1 MSFPASGAAFG
12 ADTVA
17 IERTFLRQVFAWM
30 FLALA
35 LTTGVAIYFS
45 QTYSIYNYFALHHS
59 TYLIALFAWMGMA
72 MVLGRSL
79 RAQSMSVG
87 AAAFFF
93 FLFAAVTGGLFSVL
107 LDVYTTDSVV
117 GAFAGAAGLFAGM
130 AAVGY
135 TTKIDLSRFGG
146 IIIGAAFGVVAA
158 SIAYIFIGG
167 STFNLIIGY
176 VGVIAFSALTAYD
189 MQRLKRMN
197 AQGFAN
203 AQTAEKLAIFGAL
216 QLYINFINLFISLL
230 RIFGGGRR

>member
-1 MSFPASGAAFG
+1 MSFPSHASAFG
-12 ADTVA
+12 TDVA
-17 IERTFLRQVFAWM
+17 VEHSFLRQVFSWM

-35 LTTGVAIYFS
+35 LTTGVAVYFS
-45 QTYSIYNYFALHHS
+45 HNHAIYNYFVLHGNL
-59 TYLIALFAWMGMA
+59 YLVALFAWMGMA
-72 MVLGRSL
+72 MVLGRTL
-79 RAQSMSVG
+79 RTQRMSVN

-93 FLFAAVTGGLFSVL
+93 FIFAGVTGALFSIL

-117 GAFAGAAGLFAGM
+117 GAFAGASGLFAGM
-130 AAVGY
+130 AIAGY
-135 TTKIDLSRFGG
+135 TTKIDLSRYGG

-158 SIAYIFIGG
+158 SIAYVFVGG

-176 VGVIAFSALTAYD
+176 IGVVAFSALTAYD

-203 AQTAEKLAIFGAL
+203 ADSAEKLAIFGAL